1 MTCAEWLE
9 GFVPVLSTD
18 TGDYA
23 YRYTL
28 ELKNNDEHVA
38 YYVSRY
44 IKGSE
49 GLEYFIGAPRDENRL
64 KVQFIFRTKVT
75 SVKDDPSLALSEYRT
90 TLEELEKVFP
100 EYITGKHSELYR
112 STHEVP
118 RPTKKD

>member
-1 MTCAEWLE
+1 M
-9 GFVPVLSTD
+9 LSTD
-18 TGDYA
+18 TGDYV

-38 YYVSRY
+38 YYISRY

-75 SVKDDPSLALSEYRT
+75 NFKDDPSLALSEYRI

-100 EYITGKHSELYR
+100 TYITGNHSELYR
-112 STHEVP
+112 STYEVP
-118 RPTKKD
+118 RMSKED